1 MAKIQVET
9 IKMTTNAEVVVLNS
23 SFVAKAVRAQ
33 CDMLLADQYHPE
45 FVRDK
50 LAGVTKFINELCD
63 AMLGEEGYAEG
74 DTNEQ
79 PLSTLP
85 EE

>member
-1 MAKIQVET
+1 MAKIQVST
-9 IKMTTNAEVVVLNS
+9 VKMEANAEVIVLNA
-23 SFVAKAVRAQ
+23 SFVAKAVKAQ
-33 CDMLLADQYHPE
+33 CEMLLADQCHPE

-50 LAGVTKFINELCD
+50 LAGVTKFINELVD
-63 AMLGEEGYAEG
+63 AMLGGEGYAEC
-74 DTNEQ
+74 DTNEK